1 MGRKNPG
8 MRRPP
13 TAGPGGGWRMH
24 IPLMAV
30 QLLCGRLK
38 ATHLTK
44 LPRDHLS
51 LSKGAS
57 RHSKIS
63 QAGVARTC
71 VSVQR
76 APIVHLSVC
85 PLLVTD
91 LVWWCCSE
99 QRARRRKEWPETGW
113 VLSGKDLSHSSDSTR
128 SSQLSGQHRSS
139 CVSTMPLIW
148 GSQPLVKVK

>member
-13 TAGPGGGWRMH
+13 KAGSGGGWRMH

-30 QLLCGRLK
+30 QLLCGRL
-38 ATHLTK
+38 LTSPSSHVTTFPSQKGQPGTPRSVK
-44 LPRDHLS
+44 LEWPGLVSLSRGHLS
-51 LSKGAS
+51 S
-57 RHSKIS
+57 
-63 QAGVARTC
+63 
-71 VSVQR
+71 
-76 APIVHLSVC
+76 VHLSVC

-99 QRARRRKEWPETGW
+99 QRARGRKEWPETGW
-113 VLSGKDLSHSSDSTR
+113 VLSGKDLSHSSNYTR
-128 SSQLSGQHRSS
+128 RSQPSGQHRSS

>member
-13 TAGPGGGWRMH
+13 KAGSGGGWRMH
-24 IPLMAV
+24 IPPSNGNSAPLW
-30 QLLCGRLK
+30 K

-51 LSKGAS
+51 LSKGAT

-63 QAGVARTC
+63 QAGVVRTC

-76 APIVHLSVC
+76 APIVRSSVC
-85 PLLVTD
+85 LSSAGHRPCLVVLLRTESQREERMARNRMG
-91 LVWWCCSE
+91 SE
-99 QRARRRKEWPETGW
+99 WQGFESFLK
-113 VLSGKDLSHSSDSTR
+113 LHQKSSALRTAQK
-128 SSQLSGQHRSS
+128 QLCLHDATHLGQ
-139 CVSTMPLIW
+139 PAP
-148 GSQPLVKVK
+148 G